1 MATKKKSSRRSKGAI
16 TVNFSG
22 VESGGRKCP
31 DGTYEAE
38 ITSADIE
45 ESSAGNPMIVAKWKI
60 LKGKF
65 KGTTIFDNISLTPQA
80 LWKLKTLLEALGIDA
95 QEEDVEA
102 SEYAEAIVEQPC
114 TVIVTN
120 ETYEGEQRPKITGYG
135 SVDEEEESEEEEDSE
150 DEEEEEEPKVRN
162 KKSSKKKASKDED
175 EEDEEGDGEEE
186 DTEDED
192 EEDEEADDEEKPTKK
207 KGGKTSKIKEGSR
220 VKFEDEDGKTIRGTV
235 TSIDDGTATVEDK
248 AGDEYEL
255 DSDMLTAI

>member
-1 MATKKKSSRRSKGAI
+1 MAAKKKSSRRSKGAV

-45 ESSAGNPMIVAKWKI
+45 ESSAGNPMIVVKWKI

-65 KGTTIFDNISLTPQA
+65 KGTTLFDNISLTPQA
-80 LWKLKTLLEALGIDA
+80 LWKLKTLLEALGVDA

-120 ETYEGEQRPKITGYG
+120 ETYEGEQRPKVTGYG
-135 SVDEEEESEEEEDSE
+135 SAGEEESSEEEDADDE
-150 DEEEEEEPKVRN
+150 DEEEEEPKVRN
-162 KKSSKKKASKDED
+162 KKSKKKAARDED
-175 EEDEEGDGEEE
+175 ENEEDEEE
-186 DTEDED
+186 DN
-192 EEDEEADDEEKPTKK
+192 EEADDEEEDEEESSKK
-207 KGGKTSKIKEGSR
+207 SGKGKSTSKGSKIKEGSR
-220 VKFEDEDGKTIRGTV
+220 VKFEDDDGKTVRGTV
-235 TSIDDGTATVEDK
+235 TSLDDGTATVEDK
-248 AGDEYEL
+248 SGDEYEL
-255 DSDMLTAI
+255 DADMLTAI